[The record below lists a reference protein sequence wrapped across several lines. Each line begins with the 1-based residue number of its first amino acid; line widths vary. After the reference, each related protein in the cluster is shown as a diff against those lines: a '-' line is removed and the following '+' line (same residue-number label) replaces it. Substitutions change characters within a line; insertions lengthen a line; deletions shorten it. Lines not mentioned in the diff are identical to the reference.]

1 MIKDYGVSQDGAPS
15 GMTLYYDNLNV
26 INISKNLMQHSKTI
40 HINIRDNFIR
50 SLVEDNVI
58 KHIPTKRKIVDI
70 FTQDLDASH
79 FDALI
84 SSLDYVFL

>member
-1 MIKDYGVSQDGAPS
+1 MIKDYDVSQDDAPS

-26 INISKNLMQHSKTI
+26 INISKNLMQHSRTI